1 MKQIAYYISIAIAGI
16 LIGRYVIQ
24 PKQEVKEVVKIVEV
38 ERNVKEEKKT
48 VKTRV
53 KEITKKDGTKEVTT
67 DIIENSGS
75 KEVTSKD
82 TKTDAKT
89 ISKTGAGVSIGVLAL
104 KDLSQF
110 NEQTHVGVVGLVPVL
125 GSLKAVVSGDSSKRV
140 GLGLAL
146 EF

>member
-1 MKQIAYYISIAIAGI
+1 MKQIAYYIGIAIAGV

-24 PKQEVKEVVKIVEV
+24 PKQEVKQVVKIVEV

-48 VKTRV
+48 IKTRV
-53 KEITKKDGTKEVTT
+53 KEITKKDGTKEIVT
-67 DIIENSGS
+67 DIVEESGS

-82 TKTDAKT
+82 TKIASKSV
-89 ISKTGAGVSIGVLAL
+89 SKTKAGISIGVLAL
-104 KDLSQF
+104 KDLGNF
-110 NEQTHVGVVGLVPVL
+110 KETHVGIVGLVPVF

-140 GLGLAL
+140 GVGLAL

>member
-1 MKQIAYYISIAIAGI
+1 MKQIAYYIGIAIAGI

-24 PKQEVKEVVKIVEV
+24 PKQEVKQVVKIVEV

-53 KEITKKDGTKEVTT
+53 REITKKDGTKEIVT
-67 DIIENSGS
+67 DIVEESGK
-75 KEVTSKD
+75 KETTARD

-89 ISKTGAGVSIGVLAL
+89 ISKTGAGISIGVLAL
-104 KDLSQF
+104 KDLGDF
-110 NEQTHVGVVGLVPVL
+110 KATHVGVVGLVPVF

-140 GLGLAL
+140 GVGLAL

>member
-1 MKQIAYYISIAIAGI
+1 MKQIAYYVGIAIAGI

-24 PKQEVKEVVKIVEV
+24 PKQEVKQVVKIVEV

-48 VKTRV
+48 VKTKV
-53 KEITKKDGTKEVTT
+53 KEIIKKDGTKEIVT
-67 DIIENSGS
+67 DIVEESGS

-82 TKTDAKT
+82 TKTNAKT
-89 ISKTGAGVSIGVLAL
+89 VSKTGAGVSIGVLAL
-104 KDLSQF
+104 KDLGDF
-110 NEQTHVGVVGLVPVL
+110 KETHVGVIGLVPVL
-125 GSLKAVVSGDSSKRV
+125 GSLKVVVSGDSSKRV